1 MIIMYMSTLHILSN
15 PHAAVNI
22 NRRDD
27 PFSVLAVKFMKYM
40 TQYGWNCVHYGVPG
54 TEVDC
59 ELVPC
64 LDKHTDNSGVDAKI
78 YNDRAGA
85 AIAACK
91 QAGDM
96 ILCYHGWENKGACE
110 LNPDLRA
117 VEHSIGYETKAVFA
131 PFRAFTSQA
140 QMHMF
145 YGERGMLMSPSW
157 FDTVIY
163 NAISEDEFDYSED
176 KDDYFLYFGR
186 VIPAKGIDIA
196 IQATQSAGKKL
207 IIAGRGDLRDLGY
220 STIPKHVTLAGLCD
234 ADQRR
239 KLMSRAKAI
248 LGPTYYV
255 EPFGNMVVEGYM
267 SGTPAI
273 TTDWGGF
280 TETVIQGVTGFRCRE
295 HRQFIEALE
304 RIDEIN
310 PRSCHVW
317 ATANCEDKV
326 VHPQLDAWLRKVQQY
341 DYYRK

>member
-1 MIIMYMSTLHILSN
+1 MIIMCMSTLHILAS
-15 PHAAVNI
+15 PYDAVNI

-27 PFSVLAVKFMKYM
+27 PFSILAYKFMRHM
-40 TQYGWNCVHYGVPG
+40 EQYGWKCVHYGVPG
-54 TEVDC
+54 TEVPC
-59 ELVPC
+59 EMVQC
-64 LDKHTDNSGVDAKI
+64 LDSRSGHGPTDSKI

-85 AIAACK
+85 AIAARK

-145 YGERGMLMSPSW
+145 YGERNMLMSPSW

-163 NAISEDEFDYSED
+163 NAISKDEFDYTED

-186 VIPAKGIDIA
+186 VIPAKGVNIA
-196 IQATQSAGKKL
+196 IQATEAAGKKL
-207 IIAGRGDLRDLGY
+207 IIAGRGTLADMGY
-220 STIPKHVTLAGLCD
+220 SSTPSHVTLAGLCD
-234 ADQRR
+234 AEQRR
-239 KLMSRAKAI
+239 KLMSKAKAI
-248 LGPTYYV
+248 LGPTTYV
-255 EPFGNMVVEGYM
+255 EPFGNMIVEGYM

-280 TETVIQGVTGFRCRE
+280 TETVINGLTGFRCRE
-295 HRQFIEALE
+295 HRQFVEALE
-304 RIDEIN
+304 RIDEIK
-310 PRSCHVW
+310 PRNCYDW
-317 ATANCEDKV
+317 ALNNCEDQV
-326 VHPQLDAWLRKVQQY
+326 VHSQLDIWLRKVQEFN
-341 DYYRK
+341 YYRE